1 MSIHRLGSIAAGY
14 SNSMDK
20 IATQLRDP
28 ELVQNPARVAQFQ
41 ISLYFAT
48 TGFQLASRTIQD
60 LHREDQLLSEMLR
73 DA

>member
-1 MSIHRLGSIAAGY
+1 MSIQALGSIAAGY
-14 SNSMDK
+14 SQAMDRVS
-20 IATQLRDP
+20 TQLKDP
-28 ELVQNPARVAQFQ
+28 ELVQNPARLAQFQ

-48 TGFQLASRTIQD
+48 TGYQLASRTIQD